1 MKVERHTVQACCG
14 SKSLI
19 FKTSRPIAANDIESL
34 VTLGFTEAT
43 NFTKAG
49 ILYVDNLDLIVTGPI
64 GSDRLQV
71 KCKVG
76 DCEQKVNDF
85 EVLLQQLG

>member
-1 MKVERHTVQACCG
+1 MEIQRYTVQACCG

-19 FKTSRPIAANDIESL
+19 FKTSRPIAKSDIDGL
-34 VTLGFTEAT
+34 VKFGFVEAKQ
-43 NFTKAG
+43 FTQSG
-49 ILYVDNLDLIVTGPI
+49 ILYVDNLDLIVSGPI

-76 DCEQKVNDF
+76 DCSDKVNDF
-85 EVLLQQLG
+85 EVLLKQLG

>member
-1 MKVERHTVQACCG
+1 M
-14 SKSLI
+14 I
-19 FKTSRPIAANDIESL
+19 NDIKEL
-34 VTLGFTEAT
+34 VKLGFTESEH
-43 NFTKAG
+43 FTKAG

-71 KCKVG
+71 KCKIN

-85 EVLLQQLG
+85 EVLLQTLG